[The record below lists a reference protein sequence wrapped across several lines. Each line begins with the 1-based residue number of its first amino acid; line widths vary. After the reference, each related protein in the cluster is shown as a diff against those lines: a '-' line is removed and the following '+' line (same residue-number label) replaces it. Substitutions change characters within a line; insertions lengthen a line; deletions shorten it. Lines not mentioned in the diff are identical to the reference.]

1 MIDLVLSK
9 NTVEIMRKLAEE
21 DERLEQESAINLPEA
36 EECLKIIESA
46 LHDNLYEPFIM
57 ISKRILQAITG
68 LIDISEIQLGTLEEE
83 AELGE
88 RFELDSEK
96 IDSLEG
102 SKEEEMDA
110 DFAELLRLGRESVEE
125 WQKLY

>member
-21 DERLEQESAINLPEA
+21 DGRLELESAINLPEA
-36 EECLKIIESA
+36 EECLKIIENA
-46 LHDNLYEPFIM
+46 FHDNLYEPFIM
-57 ISKRILQAITG
+57 ISKRILQAISG

-83 AELGE
+83 AELGQ

-96 IDSLEG
+96 IG
-102 SKEEEMDA
+102 SFEE
-110 DFAELLRLGRESVEE
+110 
-125 WQKLY
+125 